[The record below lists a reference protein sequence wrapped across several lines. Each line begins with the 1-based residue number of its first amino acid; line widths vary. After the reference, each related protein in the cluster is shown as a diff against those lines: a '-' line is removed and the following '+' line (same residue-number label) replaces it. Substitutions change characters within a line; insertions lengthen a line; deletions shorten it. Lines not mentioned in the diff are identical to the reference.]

1 VSEKII
7 RKHHEGFRPARSRWR
22 VVPILLL
29 FVVAMVVVALSRPIA
44 AASSSSRRA
53 RTSTRDFH
61 GALDRDRQAAER
73 TAGCTCGGGRI
84 LGARFG
90 AQVDE
95 GVQLGLVQQVVSPHG
110 APPIRPRSRP

>member
-1 VSEKII
+1 LSS
-7 RKHHEGFRPARSRWR
+7 RSR
-22 VVPILLL
+22 
-29 FVVAMVVVALSRPIA
+29 SIA

-53 RTSTRDFH
+53 KTSTCDFH

-73 TAGCTCGGGRI
+73 TAGCTCGGRV

-95 GVQLGLVQQVVSPHG
+95 GVQLGLDSGDLIEMCLYDLHRPQIACGDVAHDLGGRQVQQVVSPHG
-110 APPIRPRSRP
+110 APPIRPRPRF